1 MKEHFYVYILA
12 SFNNRVLYTGMTS
25 ELPKRVWEH
34 KNKVIKGFTNKYNVD
49 RLVYYEVYDDA
60 ENAIKRERN
69 IKEWKRDWKI
79 ELIEK
84 KNPEWRDLYEEI
96 CA

>member
-1 MKEHFYVYILA
+1 MKQHFYIYIL
-12 SFNNRVLYTGMTS
+12 SSLHNRVLYIGLTS
-25 ELPKRVWEH
+25 DLQKRIWEH
-34 KNKVIKGFTNKYNVD
+34 KNKIIKGFTQKYNVD

-69 IKEWKRDWKI
+69 MKEWKREWKI

-84 KNPEWRDLYEEI
+84 KNPEWKDLYDQI